1 MTIKN
6 RLFSNAAIVLV
17 AIVLMFILSRYSSST
32 LSTLAQA
39 QAEAEQLN
47 TGMLMLR
54 RHEKDFLARKDLKY
68 IERFDLTLQDVQALT
83 RSLQRYYQQ
92 FDLPDTELMQLKD
105 TFAAYGQNM
114 HELVEQQKTIGL
126 DHEDGLYGALRK
138 AVHGIEQELKRAD
151 QSALLV
157 NMLQLRRNEKD
168 FMLRRDLKYLQDFQ
182 ANLTKLRDAIGQ
194 SNLDNASKTALQ
206 ELSVVYA
213 QGFEQ
218 LVKAEQAIGLDEK
231 SGIRGNLRNT
241 IQSTEEVLDAVMQR
255 TRDEIEQAM
264 SFNNLLV
271 SLLTLVITILVATL
285 AWLIA
290 RSIIIPIQTVSHT
303 VHRIRNE
310 NDFTLQLKVEG
321 RNELASMAADLNLLV
336 EAFRNVVVDINRSVS
351 MLNDASTELAQSA
364 EQTANDM
371 RSQLQETD
379 MVATAVTQ
387 MSHTIDEIATN
398 TENTAGKARDSS
410 HFASTGASE
419 VQQSVAQI
427 RDLASQL
434 TDSASAVAELEKESQ
449 VIGAVLDVI
458 RGIAEQTNL
467 LALNAAIEA
476 ARAGEQGRGFAVVAD
491 EVRSLATRTQQSTE
505 EITKTVGSLQQRTQA
520 IVQSVDSSH
529 GKGQQ
534 AAERASTVGE
544 LLTRITGD
552 LNSIMEMATQVAT
565 AIEEQSCVAAEV
577 GKNVVQIRDLAE
589 QVNTASIHNKEA
601 SDMVAEQAA
610 NLKASVNRFKV

>member
-68 IERFDLTLQDVQALT
+68 IERFDLTLQEVQALT

-182 ANLTKLRDAIGQ
+182 ANLAKLRDAIGQ
-194 SNLDNASKTALQ
+194 SNLDNANKTALQ

-231 SGIRGNLRNT
+231 SGIRGKLRNT

-271 SLLTLVITILVATL
+271 SLLTLVITVLVATL

-410 HFASTGASE
+410 SFASTGASE
-419 VQQSVAQI
+419 VQQSVVQI
-427 RDLASQL
+427 RDLANQL

-505 EITKTVGSLQQRTQA
+505 EITKTVDSLQQRTQA